1 MVKIIEVLS
10 KGCGNTLLLY
20 NSIKGGDD
28 MSTMDI
34 VLRIFLAILLGGFI
48 GFEREMTNRPAGFV
62 THTLV
67 CVGACVVSLI
77 QIHMV
82 EDTISLIIER
92 PILANALKAD
102 IGRVVAQVVTGVGF
116 LGAGTIFM
124 DKGSV
129 KGLTTATTIWVVA
142 CIGLAVGLGYYEV
155 AVISTGGVGFVVIA
169 LRQFEHRALNRKY
182 SMKVTVTG
190 NRQYENLISDL
201 TAYFKSKR
209 VQVRDIQVKLIS
221 EKEVTY
227 TFKIYI
233 GFYRKQ
239 HKIVEG
245 LAELEHVYEIKV
257 D

>member
-1 MVKIIEVLS
+1 
-10 KGCGNTLLLY
+10 
-20 NSIKGGDD
+20 

-34 VLRIFLAILLGGFI
+34 VLRIFLAIILGGFI
-48 GFEREMTNRPAGFV
+48 GFEREMNNRPAGFV

-77 QIHMV
+77 QLHMV
-82 EDTISLIIER
+82 EDTIKLIVEN
-92 PILANALKAD
+92 PVLANAIKTDL
-102 IGRVVAQVVTGVGF
+102 GRVVAQVVTGVGF

-142 CIGLAVGLGYYEV
+142 CIGLAVGLGYYQM
-155 AVISTGGVGFVVIA
+155 AVIATGGVGFVVIA

-182 SMKVTVTG
+182 AMKITITT
-190 NRQYENLISDL
+190 NREKEDFVSEL

-209 VQVRDIQVKLIS
+209 VQVRDIQIRTLTDNEI
-221 EKEVTY
+221 TY
-227 TFKIYI
+227 VFKIYT

-245 LAELEHVYEIKV
+245 LAEKKNVIKIKV

>member
-1 MVKIIEVLS
+1 MGTTDII
-10 KGCGNTLLLY
+10 
-20 NSIKGGDD
+20 I
-28 MSTMDI
+28 
-34 VLRIFLAILLGGFI
+34 RILLAIVLGGFI
-48 GFEREMTNRPAGFV
+48 GYEREMNNRPAGFV

-77 QIHMV
+77 QLHMV
-82 EDTISLIIER
+82 EDTIQLIIDN
-92 PILANALKAD
+92 PVLANAIKTDL
-102 IGRVVAQVVTGVGF
+102 GRVVAQVVTGVGF

-142 CIGLAVGLGYYEV
+142 CIGLAVGLGYYEMAIIATV
-155 AVISTGGVGFVVIA
+155 GVGFVVIA
-169 LRQFEHRALNRKY
+169 LRQFEYRALNRKY
-182 SMKVTVTG
+182 VMKLTVTA
-190 NRQYENLISDL
+190 NREKEDFIGDL

-209 VQVRDIQVKLIS
+209 VQIRDIQVRDVS
-221 EKEVTY
+221 ENRMTY
-227 TFKIYI
+227 VFKIYT

-245 LAELEHVYEIKV
+245 LAEKANVIQIKV

>member
-1 MVKIIEVLS
+1 MYS
-10 KGCGNTLLLY
+10 KGCANALLLY
-20 NSIKGGDD
+20 NSLKGGDY

-34 VLRIFLAILLGGFI
+34 VLRIFLAIVLGGFI

-77 QIHMV
+77 QLHMV
-82 EDTISLIIER
+82 EDTIRIIAEN
-92 PILANALKAD
+92 PVLANAIKTDL
-102 IGRVVAQVVTGVGF
+102 GRVVAQVVTGVGF
-116 LGAGTIFM
+116 LGAGTIFTH
-124 DKGSV
+124 KGSV

-142 CIGLAVGLGYYEV
+142 CIGLSVGLGYYEV
-155 AVISTGGVGFVVIA
+155 SVIATAGVGFVLIG

-182 SMKVTVTG
+182 RLRVTVTG
-190 NRQYENLISDL
+190 NRAKEDLIGEL

-209 VQVRDIQVKLIS
+209 VQVRDIQVQLIS
-221 EKEVTY
+221 EEEVTY
-227 TFKIYI
+227 VFKVYT

-239 HKIVEG
+239 HRIVEG
-245 LAELEHVYEIKV
+245 LAELENVYKIKV

>member
-1 MVKIIEVLS
+1 MIEIIT
-10 KGCGNTLLLY
+10 KGCVHTLLLY
-20 NSIKGGDD
+20 NSVKGAT
-28 MSTMDI
+28 SVTTIDI
-34 VLRIFLAILLGGFI
+34 IFRIILAILLGGFV

-77 QIHMV
+77 QLHMV
-82 EDTISLIIER
+82 EDTIKIIIEN
-92 PILANALKAD
+92 PVLSNAIKTDL
-102 IGRVVAQVVTGVGF
+102 GRVVAQVVTGVGF

-155 AVISTGGVGFVVIA
+155 AIIATGGVGFVVVA
-169 LRQFEHRALNRKY
+169 LREFEHRALNRKY
-182 SMKVTVTG
+182 AMKVTVTG
-190 NRQYENLISDL
+190 NRNTENLIGDL

-221 EKEVTY
+221 ESEVTY
-227 TFKIYI
+227 VFKVYT

-245 LAELEHVYEIKV
+245 LAELDNVYKIKV
-257 D
+257 E

>member
-1 MVKIIEVLS
+1 MGTTDII
-10 KGCGNTLLLY
+10 
-20 NSIKGGDD
+20 I
-28 MSTMDI
+28 
-34 VLRIFLAILLGGFI
+34 RILLAIVLGGFI
-48 GFEREMTNRPAGFV
+48 GYEREMNNRPAGFV

-77 QIHMV
+77 QLHMV
-82 EDTISLIIER
+82 EDTIQLIIEN
-92 PILANALKAD
+92 PVLANAIKTDL
-102 IGRVVAQVVTGVGF
+102 GRVVAQVVTGVGF

-142 CIGLAVGLGYYEV
+142 CIGLAVGLGYYEMAIIATV
-155 AVISTGGVGFVVIA
+155 GVGFVVIA
-169 LRQFEHRALNRKY
+169 LRQFEYRALNRKY
-182 SMKVTVTG
+182 VMKLTVTA
-190 NRQYENLISDL
+190 NREKEDFIGDL

-209 VQVRDIQVKLIS
+209 VQIRDIQVRDVS
-221 EKEVTY
+221 EDRMTY
-227 TFKIYI
+227 VFKIYT

-245 LAELEHVYEIKV
+245 LAEKTNVIQIKV